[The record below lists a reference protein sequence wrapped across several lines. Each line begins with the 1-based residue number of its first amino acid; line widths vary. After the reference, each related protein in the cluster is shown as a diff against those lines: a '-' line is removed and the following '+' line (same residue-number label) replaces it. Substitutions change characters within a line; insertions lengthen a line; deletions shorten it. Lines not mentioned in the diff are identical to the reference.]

1 MRSCSK
7 MNITQHFDLHSEFQ
21 VVPNAALWNTVCQSE
36 LSGDVFETGKKKVIL
51 MAH

>member
-7 MNITQHFDLHSEFQ
+7 MNRTQRFDLHSEFQ
-21 VVPNAALWNTVCQSE
+21 VVPNAALLNTGCQSE
-36 LSGDVFETGKKKVIL
+36 LPGDVFETGKKKVIL